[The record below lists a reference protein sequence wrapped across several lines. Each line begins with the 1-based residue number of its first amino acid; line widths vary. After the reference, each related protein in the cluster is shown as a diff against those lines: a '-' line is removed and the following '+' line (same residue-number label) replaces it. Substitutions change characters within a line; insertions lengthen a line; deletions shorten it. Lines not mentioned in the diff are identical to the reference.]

1 MLFDNLG
8 RHVTI
13 RFFRGERYML
23 DSDILPPAERLGVDT
38 ACRVTFIRG

>member
-13 RFFRGERYML
+13 RFFRGGHYML
-23 DSDILPPAERLGVDT
+23 DGNISPAERLGVDV
-38 ACRVTFIRG
+38 ACRVTSVRG